1 MRQLLTCELVCQ
13 LSAAVTSLEHMTSQ
27 TTIDTTGPGDK
38 APAAP
43 SDLSPASG
51 LRGHPWFTLI
61 TVAVGVM
68 MVALDGTIVAI
79 ANPAIQKDLKA
90 SFADVQWITNGYFLA
105 LAVSL
110 ITAGKLGDRFG
121 HRQTFLIGVVGFA
134 AASGAIGLSSSIAA
148 VVTFRVFQGLF
159 GALLMPAALGL
170 LRATFPAEK
179 LNMAIGIWGMVIGAS
194 TAGGPILG
202 GVLVE
207 HVNWQSVFFINVP
220 VGAIALVL
228 GLLILLDHRAAL
240 GRGPLNEHSAS
251 RSFDI
256 LGIVLLS
263 GAMFCLVWALI
274 KAPTWGWGDGRTWTF
289 IAVSV
294 VGFALFSFWETKV
307 KEPLIPLGLFRSV
320 PLSAGV
326 VLMVLMAIAFMGG
339 LFFVTFYLQN
349 VHGMKPIDAGL
360 HLLPLTGMM
369 IVGSPLAGAMITK
382 LGPRIPLAGGMAATA
397 IAMYGMSTLQTD
409 TGSAV
414 MSLWFALL
422 GLGLAPVMVGA
433 TEVIV
438 GNAPMEL
445 SGVAG
450 GLQQAA
456 MQIGG
461 SLGTAV
467 LGAVMASKV
476 DGDLAANWKDAGLP
490 PLTPTQLDQAS
501 EAVQVGVAPVAKGTP
516 EAIAAK
522 IADVA
527 HDTFISGMSL
537 ASLVA
542 CSVAVVAVFVA
553 LLTKRGEN
561 AEAGAGAAHI

>member
-1 MRQLLTCELVCQ
+1 M
-13 LSAAVTSLEHMTSQ
+13 
-27 TTIDTTGPGDK
+27 
-38 APAAP
+38 
-43 SDLSPASG
+43 
-51 LRGHPWFTLI
+51 RGHPWLTLI

-79 ANPAIQKDLKA
+79 ANPAIGDDLKA
-90 SFADVQWITNGYFLA
+90 SWSDLQWITNAYFLA

-121 HRQTFLIGVVGFA
+121 HRQTFLIGVAGFA
-134 AASGAIGLSSSIAA
+134 ASSAAIGLSQGITM
-148 VVTFRVFQGLF
+148 VIVFRVFQGLF

-220 VGAIALVL
+220 VGVLAVALGVW
-228 GLLILLDHRAAL
+228 ILLDHRAENA
-240 GRGPLNEHSAS
+240 P
-251 RSFDI
+251 RSFDL
-256 LGIVLLS
+256 LGIALLS
-263 GAMFCLVWALI
+263 AAVFCLVWAII
-274 KAPTWGWGDGRTWTF
+274 KAPEWGWGDTGVWAF
-289 IAVSV
+289 IIASLASF
-294 VGFALFSFWETKV
+294 GFFAYWETKV

-326 VLMVLMAIAFMGG
+326 VLMVLMAISFMGG
-339 LFFVTFYLQN
+339 LFFVTFYLQG
-349 VHGMKPIDAGL
+349 VRGLGPVDAGL

-382 LGPRIPLAGGMAATA
+382 VGPRVPLAGGMALTA
-397 IAMYGMSTLQTD
+397 LAMYGMSTLDTN
-409 TGSAV
+409 TGSGV

-438 GNAPMEL
+438 GNAPLEL

-450 GLQQAA
+450 GLQQSA
-456 MQIGG
+456 MQVGG

-476 DGDLAANWKDAGLP
+476 DSDLPGNWTDAGLP
-490 PLTPTQLDQAS
+490 PLAPEQLEGAAT
-501 EAVQVGVAPVAKGTP
+501 AVQKGGAPVPPGTP

-522 IADVA
+522 ITDVA
-527 HDTFISGMSL
+527 HDTFISGMSA

-542 CSVAVVAVFVA
+542 AGVAVVAVLVA
-553 LLTKRGEN
+553 FLTKRGEN
-561 AEAGAGAAHI
+561 AGAGAGAAHI

>member
-1 MRQLLTCELVCQ
+1 
-13 LSAAVTSLEHMTSQ
+13 MTSQ
-27 TTIDTTGPGDK
+27 TTIDATGSGDK
-38 APAAP
+38 ASSAP
-43 SDLSPASG
+43 SDEAPGKG

-79 ANPAIQKDLKA
+79 ANPAIQKDLGA

-105 LAVSL
+105 LAVTL

-134 AASGAIGLSSSIAA
+134 AASGAIGLSDSIAL

-202 GVLVE
+202 GLLVQ
-207 HVNWQSVFFINVP
+207 HVSWQSVFFINVP
-220 VGAIALVL
+220 VGVLALVL
-228 GLLILLDHRAAL
+228 GVLILTDHRAENA
-240 GRGPLNEHSAS
+240 P
-251 RSFDI
+251 RSFDL
-256 LGIVLLS
+256 LGIGLLS

-274 KAPTWGWGDGRTWTF
+274 KAPTWGWGDVLTWSF
-289 IAVSV
+289 LGVSV
-294 VGFALFSFWETKV
+294 LGFGLFAFWETRV

-349 VHGMKPIDAGL
+349 VHGMSPVDAGL

-369 IVGSPLAGAMITK
+369 IVGSPLAGALITK
-382 LGPRIPLAGGMAATA
+382 SGPRIPLAGGMALTA
-397 IAMYGMSTLQTD
+397 IAMFGMSTLKTD
-409 TGSAV
+409 TGSGI

-476 DGDLAANWKDAGLP
+476 DGDLAGNWSDAKLP
-490 PLTPTQLDQAS
+490 PLTPAQLDQAS
-501 EAVQVGVAPVAKGTP
+501 EAVQVGAAPVAKDTP
-516 EAIAAK
+516 AAIAAK
-522 IADVA
+522 ITDVA

-537 ASLVA
+537 ACLVA
-542 CSVAVVAVFVA
+542 AGVAVVAVLVA
-553 LLTKRGEN
+553 MFTKRGDN
-561 AEAGAGAAHI
+561 AEAAGAGAGHI

>member
-1 MRQLLTCELVCQ
+1 
-13 LSAAVTSLEHMTSQ
+13 MTSQ
-27 TTIDTTGPGDK
+27 TTIDATGPGGK
-38 APAAP
+38 ADRTPSAP
-43 SDLSPASG
+43 SGPAPGTG

-79 ANPAIQKDLKA
+79 ANPAIGKDLGA
-90 SFADVQWITNGYFLA
+90 TWSQLQWITNAYFLA

-121 HRQTFLIGVVGFA
+121 HRQTFLIGVAGFA
-134 AASGAIGLSSSIAA
+134 ASSGAIGLSDSIGM
-148 VVTFRVFQGLF
+148 VITFRVFQGLF

-220 VGAIALVL
+220 VGVLALAL
-228 GLLILLDHRAAL
+228 GALILLDHRAENA
-240 GRGPLNEHSAS
+240 P

-256 LGIVLLS
+256 LGIALLS

-274 KAPTWGWGDGRTWTF
+274 KAPDWGWGAGRTWLF
-289 IAVSV
+289 IAASV

-307 KEPLIPLGLFRSV
+307 KEPLIPLALFRSV

-326 VLMVLMAIAFMGG
+326 VLMGLMAIAFMGG

-349 VHGMKPIDAGL
+349 VHGMSPIDAGL

-369 IVGSPLAGAMITK
+369 IVGSPLAGVMITK
-382 LGPRIPLAGGMAATA
+382 LGPRVPLAGGMAATA
-397 IAMYGMSTLQTD
+397 IAMYGMSTLETD
-409 TGSAV
+409 TGSGM

-476 DGDLAANWKDAGLP
+476 DSDLAGNWKDAGLP
-490 PLTPTQLDQAS
+490 PLSPAQLDQAS
-501 EAVQVGVAPVAKGTP
+501 EAVQLGATPLAPGTP
-516 EAIAAK
+516 QAIAAK
-522 IADVA
+522 ITDVA

-542 CSVAVVAVFVA
+542 AGVAVVAVLVA
-553 LLTKRGEN
+553 FLTKRGEN

>member
-1 MRQLLTCELVCQ
+1 M
-13 LSAAVTSLEHMTSQ
+13 
-27 TTIDTTGPGDK
+27 
-38 APAAP
+38 
-43 SDLSPASG
+43 
-51 LRGHPWFTLI
+51 RGHPWLTLI

-79 ANPAIQKDLKA
+79 ANPAIGDDLKA
-90 SFADVQWITNGYFLA
+90 SWSDLQWITNAYFLA

-121 HRQTFLIGVVGFA
+121 HRQTFLIGVAGFA
-134 AASGAIGLSSSIAA
+134 ASSAAIGLSQGITM
-148 VVTFRVFQGLF
+148 VIVFRVFQGLF

-220 VGAIALVL
+220 VGVLAVALGVW
-228 GLLILLDHRAAL
+228 ILLDHRAENA
-240 GRGPLNEHSAS
+240 P
-251 RSFDI
+251 RSFDL
-256 LGIVLLS
+256 LGIALLS
-263 GAMFCLVWALI
+263 AAVFCLVWAII
-274 KAPTWGWGDGRTWTF
+274 KAPEWGWGDTGVWAF
-289 IAVSV
+289 IIASLASF
-294 VGFALFSFWETKV
+294 GFFAYWETKV

-326 VLMVLMAIAFMGG
+326 VLMVLMAISFMGG
-339 LFFVTFYLQN
+339 LFFVTFYLQG
-349 VHGMKPIDAGL
+349 VRGLGPVDAGL

-369 IVGSPLAGAMITK
+369 IVGSPLAGVMITK
-382 LGPRIPLAGGMAATA
+382 VGPRVPLAGGMALTA
-397 IAMYGMSTLQTD
+397 LAMYGMSTLDTN
-409 TGSAV
+409 TGSGL

-438 GNAPMEL
+438 GNAPLEL

-450 GLQQAA
+450 GLQQSA
-456 MQIGG
+456 MQVGG

-476 DGDLAANWKDAGLP
+476 DSDLPGNWTDAGLP
-490 PLTPTQLDQAS
+490 PLAPEQLEGAAT
-501 EAVQVGVAPVAKGTP
+501 AVQKGGAPVPPGTP
-516 EAIAAK
+516 EAIATK
-522 IADVA
+522 ITDVA
-527 HDTFISGMSL
+527 HDTFISGMSA

-542 CSVAVVAVFVA
+542 AGVAVVAVLVA
-553 LLTKRGEN
+553 FLTKRGEN
-561 AEAGAGAAHI
+561 AGAGAGAAHI

>member
-1 MRQLLTCELVCQ
+1 
-13 LSAAVTSLEHMTSQ
+13 MTSQ
-27 TTIDTTGPGDK
+27 TTVDKADK
-38 APAAP
+38 APEPVSVPAP
-43 SDLSPASG
+43 AKG
-51 LRGHPWFTLI
+51 LRGHPWLTLFS
-61 TVAVGVM
+61 VAIGVM

-79 ANPAIQKDLKA
+79 ANPAIQKDLGA

-105 LAVSL
+105 LAVTL

-121 HRQTFLIGVVGFA
+121 HRQTFLIGVIGFA
-134 AASGAIGLSSSIAA
+134 AASGAIGLSDSIAL

-202 GVLVE
+202 GLLVQ
-207 HVNWQSVFFINVP
+207 HVSWQSVFFINVP
-220 VGAIALVL
+220 VGVIALVL
-228 GLLILLDHRAAL
+228 GLLILKDHRAQNA
-240 GRGPLNEHSAS
+240 P

-274 KAPTWGWGDGRTWTF
+274 KAPTWGWGDGLTWTF
-289 IAVSV
+289 LAASV
-294 VGFALFSFWETKV
+294 LCFALFAIWETRV
-307 KEPLIPLGLFRSV
+307 KEPLIPLALFRSV

-349 VHGMKPIDAGL
+349 VHGMSPVDSGL

-382 LGPRIPLAGGMAATA
+382 VGPRIPLAGGMLLTA
-397 IAMYGMSTLQTD
+397 VAMYGMSTLESG
-409 TGSAV
+409 TGSGV

-476 DGDLAANWKDAGLP
+476 GNDLAGNWTDAKLP
-490 PLTPTQLDQAS
+490 PLTPAQLDQAS
-501 EAVQVGVAPVAKGTP
+501 EAVQVGVGPVPKGTP
-516 EAIAAK
+516 TPLAEK
-522 IADVA
+522 ITSVA

-537 ASLVA
+537 ACLVA
-542 CSVAVVAVFVA
+542 AGVAVVAIFVA
-553 LLTKRGEN
+553 LLTKRGAN

>member
-1 MRQLLTCELVCQ
+1 
-13 LSAAVTSLEHMTSQ
+13 MTSQ
-27 TTIDTTGPGDK
+27 TTIDKTGPEDGSPTDV
-38 APAAP
+38 PP
-43 SDLSPASG
+43 PASAG

-79 ANPAIQKDLKA
+79 ANPAIAKDLHA
-90 SFADVQWITNGYFLA
+90 SFSDVQWITNAYFLA
-105 LAVSL
+105 LAVAL

-121 HRQTFLIGVVGFA
+121 HRQTFLIGVTGFA
-134 AASGAIGLSSSIAA
+134 LASGAIGLSDSIPM
-148 VVTFRVFQGLF
+148 VVTFRVLQGLF

-202 GVLVE
+202 GVLVQ

-220 VGAIALVL
+220 VGLLALLL
-228 GLLILLDHRAAL
+228 GTLILLDHRAENA
-240 GRGPLNEHSAS
+240 P
-251 RSFDI
+251 RSFD
-256 LGIVLLS
+256 LPGIALLS

-274 KAPTWGWGDGRTWTF
+274 KAPAWGWGDGRTWGF
-289 IAVSV
+289 IGASALLFVA
-294 VGFALFSFWETKV
+294 FAWWETRV
-307 KEPLIPLGLFRSV
+307 AEPLIPLALFRSV

-326 VLMVLMAIAFMGG
+326 VLMVMMAIAFMGG

-349 VHGMKPIDAGL
+349 VHGLSPVDAGL

-369 IVGSPLAGAMITK
+369 IVGSPLAGFAITK
-382 LGPRIPLAGGMAATA
+382 LGPRIPLAGGMTLTA
-397 IAMYGMSTLQTD
+397 VAMYGMSTLKAD
-409 TGSAV
+409 TGSAT
-414 MSLWFALL
+414 MSIWFALL

-438 GNAPMEL
+438 GNAPMAL

-476 DGDLAANWKDAGLP
+476 DNDLPGNWAGAGLP
-490 PLTPTQLDQAS
+490 PLTPAQLGQAS
-501 EAVQVGVAPVAKGTP
+501 QAVQVGVAPVTKQMP
-516 EAIAAK
+516 PPLIDK
-522 IADVA
+522 ITEVA

-542 CSVAVVAVFVA
+542 AGVAAVAILVA
-553 LLTKRGEN
+553 LLTRRGVN
-561 AEAGAGAAHI
+561 AEAGAGVGHI

>member
-1 MRQLLTCELVCQ
+1 
-13 LSAAVTSLEHMTSQ
+13 MTSQ
-27 TTIDTTGPGDK
+27 TTIDTTGSGDK
-38 APAAP
+38 APVTPSDKAP
-43 SDLSPASG
+43 SDG
-51 LRGHPWFTLI
+51 LRGHPWFTLF

-79 ANPAIQKDLKA
+79 ANPAIQKDLGA

-105 LAVSL
+105 LAVTL

-134 AASGAIGLSSSIAA
+134 TASGAIGFSSSIAL

-202 GVLVE
+202 GLLVQ
-207 HVNWQSVFFINVP
+207 HVSWQSVFFINVP
-220 VGAIALVL
+220 VGVIALVL
-228 GLLILLDHRAAL
+228 GLLILLDHRAENA
-240 GRGPLNEHSAS
+240 P
-251 RSFDI
+251 RSFDV
-256 LGIVLLS
+256 LGIALLS

-274 KAPTWGWGDGRTWTF
+274 KAPAWGWGDGLTWTF
-289 IAVSV
+289 LAASV
-294 VGFALFSFWETKV
+294 LGFVLFALWEKRV
-307 KEPLIPLGLFRSV
+307 KEPLIPLALFRSV

-326 VLMVLMAIAFMGG
+326 VLMVLMAIAFLGG

-349 VHGMKPIDAGL
+349 VHGMSPVDAGL

-369 IVGSPLAGAMITK
+369 IVGSPLAGALITK
-382 LGPRIPLAGGMAATA
+382 TGPRIPLAGGMALTA
-397 IAMYGMSTLQTD
+397 ISMYGMSTLD
-409 TGSAV
+409 TGTSGAV
-414 MSLWFALL
+414 MSLWFAGL

-476 DGDLAANWKDAGLP
+476 DGDLAGNWADAKLP
-490 PLTPTQLDQAS
+490 PLTPAQLDQAS
-501 EAVQVGVAPVAKGTP
+501 EAVQVGAAPVAPGTP
-516 EAIAAK
+516 AALAEK
-522 IADVA
+522 ITTVA

-537 ASLVA
+537 ACLVA
-542 CSVAVVAVFVA
+542 AVVAVVAVFVA

-561 AEAGAGAAHI
+561 ADAAGAGAGHI

>member
-1 MRQLLTCELVCQ
+1 
-13 LSAAVTSLEHMTSQ
+13 MTSQ
-27 TTIDTTGPGDK
+27 TTIDAAGPGD
-38 APAAP
+38 ATPAAP
-43 SDLSPASG
+43 ADRPPASG

-79 ANPAIQKDLKA
+79 ANPAIQKDLGA
-90 SFADVQWITNGYFLA
+90 TFAQVQWITNGYFLA

-121 HRQTFLIGVVGFA
+121 HRQTFLVGVVGFA
-134 AASGAIGLSSSIAA
+134 AASGAIGLSSSIGA
-148 VVTFRVFQGLF
+148 VVTFRVLQGLF

-202 GVLVE
+202 GVLVQ
-207 HVNWQSVFFINVP
+207 HVSWQSVFFINVP
-220 VGAIALVL
+220 VGAIALGL
-228 GLLILLDHRAAL
+228 GIVMLLDHRAENA
-240 GRGPLNEHSAS
+240 P
-251 RSFDI
+251 RSFD
-256 LGIVLLS
+256 LPGIALLS

-274 KAPTWGWGDGRTWTF
+274 KAPAWGWGDGKTWAF
-289 IAVSV
+289 IAASV
-294 VGFALFSFWETKV
+294 LGFALFSFWETKV

-349 VHGMKPIDAGL
+349 VHGMDPVDAGL

-369 IVGSPLAGAMITK
+369 IVGSPLAGAAITK

-397 IAMYGMSTLQTD
+397 IAMYGMSTLKAD
-409 TGSAV
+409 TGSGIMAV
-414 MSLWFALL
+414 WFALL

-476 DGDLAANWKDAGLP
+476 DGDLAGNWAAAGLP
-490 PLTPTQLDQAS
+490 KLTPAQLAQAS

-522 IADVA
+522 ITDVA

-542 CSVAVVAVFVA
+542 AGVAAVAILVA

-561 AEAGAGAAHI
+561 AGADAGIGHI

>member
-1 MRQLLTCELVCQ
+1 
-13 LSAAVTSLEHMTSQ
+13 MTSQ
-27 TTIDTTGPGDK
+27 TTIDSTGPGDK
-38 APAAP
+38 APVAP
-43 SDLSPASG
+43 SDKAPAKG
-51 LRGHPWFTLI
+51 LRGHPWYTLI

-79 ANPAIQKDLKA
+79 ANPTIKADLGA

-105 LAVSL
+105 LAVTL
-110 ITAGKLGDRFG
+110 ITAGKIGDRFG

-134 AASGAIGLSSSIAA
+134 AASGAIGLSDTIAL

-194 TAGGPILG
+194 TAAGPILG
-202 GVLVE
+202 GVLVQ
-207 HVNWQSVFFINVP
+207 HVSWQSVFFINVP
-220 VGAIALVL
+220 VGALALVL
-228 GLLILLDHRAAL
+228 GLLILLDHRAENA
-240 GRGPLNEHSAS
+240 P

-256 LGIVLLS
+256 LGIALLS
-263 GAMFCLVWALI
+263 GAMFCVVWALI
-274 KAPTWGWGDGRTWTF
+274 KAPTWGWGDGRTWAF
-289 IAVSV
+289 LIASL
-294 VGFALFSFWETKV
+294 VGFALFGFWETRV
-307 KEPLIPLGLFRSV
+307 REPLIPLALFRSV

-349 VHGMKPIDAGL
+349 VHGMSPVDAGL

-369 IVGSPLAGAMITK
+369 IVGSPVAGMLITK
-382 LGPRIPLAGGMAATA
+382 TGPRIPLAGGMALTA
-397 IAMYGMSTLQTD
+397 IAMYGMSTLETD
-409 TGSAV
+409 TSGAV

-476 DGDLAANWKDAGLP
+476 DHDLAGNWAAAKLP
-490 PLTPTQLDQAS
+490 PLTGAQLDQAS
-501 EAVQVGVAPVAKGTP
+501 EAVQVGVAPVPKGTP
-516 EAIAAK
+516 AAIAEQ
-522 IADVA
+522 ITGVA

-542 CSVAVVAVFVA
+542 SGVAAVAILVA
-553 LLTKRGEN
+553 MLTKRGEN
-561 AEAGAGAAHI
+561 ADAAGAGAGHI

>member
-1 MRQLLTCELVCQ
+1 
-13 LSAAVTSLEHMTSQ
+13 MTSQ
-27 TTIDTTGPGDK
+27 TTIDATEPGDGT
-38 APAAP
+38 PSAP
-43 SDLSPASG
+43 SDHTPAKG
-51 LRGHPWFTLI
+51 LRGHPWLTLI
-61 TVAVGVM
+61 SVAVGVM

-79 ANPAIQKDLKA
+79 ANPAIQKDLGA

-105 LAVSL
+105 LAVTL

-121 HRQTFLIGVVGFA
+121 HRQTFLIGIVGFA
-134 AASGAIGLSSSIAA
+134 AASAAIGLSSSIAL

-170 LRATFPAEK
+170 LRATFPADK

-202 GVLVE
+202 GLLVE
-207 HVNWQSVFFINVP
+207 HVSWQSVFFINVP
-220 VGAIALVL
+220 VGVLALVI
-228 GLLILLDHRAAL
+228 GLVILVDHRAENA
-240 GRGPLNEHSAS
+240 P
-251 RSFDI
+251 RSFDL
-256 LGIVLLS
+256 LGIALLS

-274 KAPTWGWGDGRTWTF
+274 KAPAWGWGDGKTWLF
-289 IAVSV
+289 LLVSV
-294 VGFALFSFWETKV
+294 AGFAFFAFWEQKV
-307 KEPLIPLGLFRSV
+307 KEPLIPLNLFRSV

-349 VHGMKPIDAGL
+349 VHGMSPIDAGL

-369 IVGSPLAGAMITK
+369 IVGSPLAGAMISKT
-382 LGPRIPLAGGMAATA
+382 GPRVPLAGGMACVA
-397 IAMYGMSTLQTD
+397 IAMFGMSTLETD
-409 TGSAV
+409 TGSGI
-414 MSLWFALL
+414 MSVWFALL

-476 DGDLAANWKDAGLP
+476 DSDLAGNWTAAGLP
-490 PLTPTQLDQAS
+490 QLTPEQQAQAS
-501 EAVQVGVAPVAKGTP
+501 EAVQVGVPPVAEGTP
-516 EAIAAK
+516 ESVVAQITK
-522 IADVA
+522 VA

-537 ASLVA
+537 ACLVA
-542 CSVAVVAVFVA
+542 AGVAVAAILVA
-553 LLTKRGEN
+553 LLTKRGVN
-561 AEAGAGAAHI
+561 ADASAGAAHI

>member
-1 MRQLLTCELVCQ
+1 
-13 LSAAVTSLEHMTSQ
+13 MTSQ
-27 TTIDTTGPGDK
+27 TTLDK
-38 APAAP
+38 AGQGDGP
-43 SDLSPASG
+43 SAGPSEATPGKG
-51 LRGHPWFTLI
+51 LRGHPWFTLF

-79 ANPAIQKDLKA
+79 ANPAIASDLGA
-90 SFADVQWITNGYFLA
+90 TLADVQWITNAYFLA

-134 AASGAIGLSSSIAA
+134 VASGAIGLSDSITL
-148 VVTFRVFQGLF
+148 VIVFRVLQGLF

-207 HVNWQSVFFINVP
+207 HVSWQSVFFINVP
-220 VGAIALVL
+220 VGVLAVALGVW
-228 GLLILLDHRAAL
+228 ILLDHRAENA
-240 GRGPLNEHSAS
+240 P

-256 LGIVLLS
+256 PGIALLS

-274 KAPTWGWGDGRTWTF
+274 KAPEWGWGDGRTWAF
-289 IAVSV
+289 IAASV
-294 VGFALFSFWETKV
+294 VGFAVFAFWETKV
-307 KEPLIPLGLFRSV
+307 REPLIPLALFRSV

-349 VHGMKPIDAGL
+349 VHGLSPVDAGL

-369 IVGSPLAGAMITK
+369 IVGSPLAGVMITK
-382 LGPRIPLAGGMAATA
+382 VGPRIPLAGGMACTA
-397 IAMYGMSTLQTD
+397 LAMYGISTLEKS
-409 TGSAV
+409 TGSLT
-414 MSLWFALL
+414 MSIWFALL

-438 GNAPMEL
+438 GNAPLEL

-450 GLQQAA
+450 GLQQSA
-456 MQIGG
+456 MQVGG

-476 DGDLAANWKDAGLP
+476 DGDLPGNWEKAGLP
-490 PLTPTQLDQAS
+490 PLTPEQAGQAS
-501 EAVQVGVAPVAKGTP
+501 EAVQVGVPPVPKDTP

-522 IADVA
+522 ITDVA

-542 CSVAVVAVFVA
+542 AGVAAVAV
-553 LLTKRGEN
+553 L
-561 AEAGAGAAHI
+561 GA

>member
-1 MRQLLTCELVCQ
+1 M
-13 LSAAVTSLEHMTSQ
+13 
-27 TTIDTTGPGDK
+27 
-38 APAAP
+38 
-43 SDLSPASG
+43 
-51 LRGHPWFTLI
+51 RGHPWLTLI

-79 ANPAIQKDLKA
+79 ANPAIGEDLKA
-90 SFADVQWITNGYFLA
+90 SWSDLQWITNAYFLA

-121 HRQTFLIGVVGFA
+121 HRQTFLIGVAGFA
-134 AASGAIGLSSSIAA
+134 ASSAAIGLSQGITM
-148 VVTFRVFQGLF
+148 VIVFRVFQGLF

-220 VGAIALVL
+220 VGVLAVALGVW
-228 GLLILLDHRAAL
+228 ILLDHRAENA
-240 GRGPLNEHSAS
+240 P
-251 RSFDI
+251 RSFDL
-256 LGIVLLS
+256 LGIALLS
-263 GAMFCLVWALI
+263 AAVFCLVWAII
-274 KAPTWGWGDGRTWTF
+274 KVPEWGWGDTGVWAF
-289 IAVSV
+289 IIASLASF
-294 VGFALFSFWETKV
+294 GFFAYWETKV

-326 VLMVLMAIAFMGG
+326 VLMVLMAISFMGG
-339 LFFVTFYLQN
+339 LFFVTFYLQG
-349 VHGMKPIDAGL
+349 VRGLGPVDAGL
-360 HLLPLTGMM
+360 RLLPLTGMM

-382 LGPRIPLAGGMAATA
+382 VGPRIPLAGGMALTA
-397 IAMYGMSTLQTD
+397 LAMYGMSTLDTH
-409 TGSAV
+409 TGSGV

-438 GNAPMEL
+438 GNAPLEL

-450 GLQQAA
+450 GLQQSA
-456 MQIGG
+456 MQVGG

-476 DGDLAANWKDAGLP
+476 DNDLPGNWTDAGLP
-490 PLTPTQLDQAS
+490 PLAPEQLEGAAT
-501 EAVQVGVAPVAKGTP
+501 AVQKGGAPVPPGIP
-516 EAIAAK
+516 EAIATK
-522 IADVA
+522 ITDVA
-527 HDTFISGMSL
+527 HDTFISGMSA

-542 CSVAVVAVFVA
+542 AGVAVVAVLVA
-553 LLTKRGEN
+553 FLTKRGEN
-561 AEAGAGAAHI
+561 AGAGVGAAHI

>member
-1 MRQLLTCELVCQ
+1 
-13 LSAAVTSLEHMTSQ
+13 MTSQ
-27 TTIDTTGPGDK
+27 TTIDTTGSGGGS
-38 APAAP
+38 PATP
-43 SDLSPASG
+43 SDATPGKG
-51 LRGHPWFTLI
+51 LRGHPWLTLI

-79 ANPAIQKDLKA
+79 ANPAIQKDLGA
-90 SFADVQWITNGYFLA
+90 TFAQVQWITNGYFLA

-134 AASGAIGLSSSIAA
+134 AASGAIGLSDSIAL
-148 VVTFRVFQGLF
+148 VVTFRVLQGLF

-220 VGAIALVL
+220 VGVLAVVL
-228 GLLILLDHRAAL
+228 GVLILLDHRAENA
-240 GRGPLNEHSAS
+240 P

-256 LGIVLLS
+256 LGIALLS
-263 GAMFCLVWALI
+263 TSVFCLVWALI
-274 KAPTWGWGDGRTWTF
+274 KAPPSEWGWGDAKTLAFLG
-289 IAVSV
+289 ASV
-294 VGFALFSFWETKV
+294 LGFALFAFWETKV
-307 KEPLIPLGLFRSV
+307 KEPLIPLALFRSV
-320 PLSAGV
+320 ALSAGV

-349 VHGMKPIDAGL
+349 VHGMSPIDAGL

-382 LGPRIPLAGGMAATA
+382 FGPRVPLAGGMALTA
-397 IAMYGMSTLQTD
+397 IAMYGMSTLETD
-409 TGSAV
+409 TGSGI

-476 DGDLAANWKDAGLP
+476 NSDLAGNWTKAGLP
-490 PLTPTQLDQAS
+490 PLTPEQEHQAS
-501 EAVQVGVAPVAKGTP
+501 EAVQVGVPPVAPGTP
-516 EAIAAK
+516 DAIAAK
-522 IADVA
+522 ITGVA
-527 HDTFISGMSL
+527 HDTFISGMSA

-542 CSVAVVAVFVA
+542 AGVAVVAVLVA
-553 LLTKRGEN
+553 FLTKRGEN
-561 AEAGAGAAHI
+561 AGAGAGAAHI

>member
-1 MRQLLTCELVCQ
+1 
-13 LSAAVTSLEHMTSQ
+13 MTSQ
-27 TTIDTTGPGDK
+27 TTVDK
-38 APAAP
+38 ADRVPEPEHVPA
-43 SDLSPASG
+43 PAKG
-51 LRGHPWFTLI
+51 LRGHPWLTLFS
-61 TVAVGVM
+61 VAIGVM

-79 ANPAIQKDLKA
+79 ANPTIKKDLGA
-90 SFADVQWITNGYFLA
+90 TFADVQWITNGYFLA
-105 LAVSL
+105 LAVAL

-134 AASGAIGLSSSIAA
+134 AASGAIGLSDSIAF
-148 VVTFRVFQGLF
+148 VVTFRVLQGLF

-194 TAGGPILG
+194 TAGGPIVG
-202 GVLVE
+202 GLLVE
-207 HVNWQSVFFINVP
+207 HVSWQSVFFINVP
-220 VGAIALVL
+220 IGVLALAL
-228 GLLILLDHRAAL
+228 GVFILLDHRAENA
-240 GRGPLNEHSAS
+240 P

-274 KAPTWGWGDGRTWTF
+274 KAPTWGWGDGMTWAF
-289 IAVSV
+289 IAGSV
-294 VGFALFSFWETKV
+294 LCFVLFALWETRV
-307 KEPLIPLGLFRSV
+307 AEPLIPLALFKSV

-349 VHGMKPIDAGL
+349 VHGMSPVESGM

-382 LGPRIPLAGGMAATA
+382 FGPRVPLAGGMTLTA
-397 IAMYGMSTLQTD
+397 VAMYGMSTLEPG
-409 TGSAV
+409 TGSGI
-414 MSLWFALL
+414 MSVWFALL

-438 GNAPMEL
+438 GNAPLEL

-476 DGDLAANWKDAGLP
+476 DSDLAGNWTGAGLP
-490 PLTPTQLDQAS
+490 PLTHAQLGQAS
-501 EAVQVGVAPVAKGTP
+501 EAVQVGVAPVPPGAP
-516 EAIAAK
+516 PALAEK
-522 IADVA
+522 ITGVA
-527 HDTFISGMSL
+527 QDTFISGMSM
-537 ASLVA
+537 ACLVA
-542 CSVAVVAVFVA
+542 AGVAVVAIFVA

-561 AEAGAGAAHI
+561 AEAGVGAAHI

>member
-1 MRQLLTCELVCQ
+1 
-13 LSAAVTSLEHMTSQ
+13 MTSQ
-27 TTIDTTGPGDK
+27 TTVGTTGPGGK
-38 APAAP
+38 APSASSEQP
-43 SDLSPASG
+43 PASG

-79 ANPAIQKDLKA
+79 ANPAIAKDLGA
-90 SFADVQWITNGYFLA
+90 SWAQVQWITNAYFLA

-121 HRQTFLIGVVGFA
+121 HRQTFLVGVVGFA
-134 AASGAIGLSSSIAA
+134 ASSGAIGLSHSIGA
-148 VVTFRVFQGLF
+148 VITFRVFQGLF

-220 VGAIALVL
+220 VGVLALLL
-228 GLLILLDHRAAL
+228 GVVILLDHRAENA
-240 GRGPLNEHSAS
+240 P
-251 RSFDI
+251 RSFDL
-256 LGIVLLS
+256 LGIALLS
-263 GAMFCLVWALI
+263 AAMFCLVWALI
-274 KAPTWGWGDGRTWTF
+274 KAPDWGWGAGRTWLF
-289 IAVSV
+289 VAASV
-294 VGFALFSFWETKV
+294 VGFGLFALWETKV
-307 KEPLIPLGLFRSV
+307 AEPLVPLTLFRSV

-349 VHGMKPIDAGL
+349 VHGMSPIDAGL

-369 IVGSPLAGAMITK
+369 IVGSPLAGALITK
-382 LGPRIPLAGGMAATA
+382 LGPRIPLASGMAATA
-397 IAMYGMSTLQTD
+397 IAMYGMSTLETD
-409 TGSAV
+409 TGSGV

-476 DGDLAANWKDAGLP
+476 DSDLPGNWAGAGLP
-490 PLTPTQLDQAS
+490 TLTPTQLDQA
-501 EAVQVGVAPVAKGTP
+501 AQFVQQGAAPVAPGTP
-516 EAIAAK
+516 PEIAAK

-527 HDTFISGMSL
+527 HGTFISGMSL

-542 CSVAVVAVFVA
+542 AGVAAVAVLVAF
-553 LLTKRGEN
+553 LTKRGEN
-561 AEAGAGAAHI
+561 AEAGSGAAHI

>member
-1 MRQLLTCELVCQ
+1 
-13 LSAAVTSLEHMTSQ
+13 MTSQ
-27 TTIDTTGPGDK
+27 TTIDATGPGDK

-43 SDLSPASG
+43 SDPTPVKG
-51 LRGHPWFTLI
+51 LRGHPWLTLI

-79 ANPAIQKDLKA
+79 ANPAIATDLKA
-90 SFADVQWITNGYFLA
+90 SWAEVQWITNAYFLA
-105 LAVSL
+105 LAVCL

-134 AASGAIGLSSSIAA
+134 AASGAIGLSDSIAS
-148 VVTFRVFQGLF
+148 VIVFRVFQGLF

-220 VGAIALVL
+220 VGVLALVL
-228 GLLILLDHRAAL
+228 GGLILTDHRAENA
-240 GRGPLNEHSAS
+240 P

-256 LGIVLLS
+256 LGIALLS
-263 GAMFCLVWALI
+263 AAMFCLVWALI
-274 KAPTWGWGDGRTWTF
+274 KAPEWGWGDGRTWTF
-289 IAVSV
+289 IAASV
-294 VGFALFSFWETKV
+294 VGFVLFALWEKRV
-307 KEPLIPLGLFRSV
+307 REPLIPLALFRSI

-349 VHGMKPIDAGL
+349 VHGMSPIDAGL

-382 LGPRIPLAGGMAATA
+382 FGPRLPLALGMGCTA
-397 IAMYGMSTLQTD
+397 LAMYGMSTLEKG
-409 TGSAV
+409 TGSGI

-476 DGDLAANWKDAGLP
+476 DGDLAGNWADAGLP
-490 PLTPTQLDQAS
+490 PLTPEQEAQAA
-501 EAVQVGVAPVAKGTP
+501 EAVQQGVAPVPQGTP
-516 EAIAAK
+516 DAIAAK
-522 IADVA
+522 ITDVA

-542 CSVAVVAVFVA
+542 AGVAAVAVLVAF
-553 LLTKRGEN
+553 LTKRGEN

>member
-1 MRQLLTCELVCQ
+1 
-13 LSAAVTSLEHMTSQ
+13 MTSQ
-27 TTIDTTGPGDK
+27 TTIDAKGPGDE
-38 APAAP
+38 APAGRSDHAP
-43 SDLSPASG
+43 SAG

-79 ANPAIQKDLKA
+79 ANPAIAKDLGA
-90 SFADVQWITNGYFLA
+90 TFAEVQWITNAYFLA

-134 AASGAIGLSSSIAA
+134 AASGAIGLSDSIAL

-207 HVNWQSVFFINVP
+207 HVSWQSVFFINVP
-220 VGAIALVL
+220 VGALALVL
-228 GLLILLDHRAAL
+228 GVLILLDHRAENA
-240 GRGPLNEHSAS
+240 P
-251 RSFDI
+251 RSFDL
-256 LGIVLLS
+256 LGIALLS

-274 KAPTWGWGDGRTWTF
+274 KAPTWGWGDGTTWLF
-289 IAVSV
+289 IVVSL
-294 VGFALFSFWETKV
+294 VGFAAFAFWETRV
-307 KEPLIPLGLFRSV
+307 KEPLIPLKLFRSV

-349 VHGMKPIDAGL
+349 VHGMSPIDAGL

-382 LGPRIPLAGGMAATA
+382 LGPRVPLAGGMLCTA
-397 IAMYGMSTLQTD
+397 VAMYGMSTLDTG

-476 DGDLAANWKDAGLP
+476 DGDLPGNWKDAGLP
-490 PLTPTQLDQAS
+490 PLTPGQLDQAS
-501 EAVQVGVAPVAKGTP
+501 EAVQVGVAPVQPGTP

-522 IADVA
+522 ITDVA

-542 CSVAVVAVFVA
+542 AGVAVVAVFVA
-553 LLTKRGEN
+553 LLTKRGAN
-561 AEAGAGAAHI
+561 AEAGAGVGHI

>member
-1 MRQLLTCELVCQ
+1 
-13 LSAAVTSLEHMTSQ
+13 MTSQ
-27 TTIDTTGPGDK
+27 TTIDKTGPEDGSPTD
-38 APAAP
+38 ASPRP
-43 SDLSPASG
+43 SSG

-79 ANPAIQKDLKA
+79 ANPAIAKDLHA
-90 SFADVQWITNGYFLA
+90 SFSDVQWITNAYFLA
-105 LAVSL
+105 LAVAL

-121 HRQTFLIGVVGFA
+121 HRQTFLIGVTGFA
-134 AASGAIGLSSSIAA
+134 LASGAIGLSDSIPM
-148 VVTFRVFQGLF
+148 VVTFRVLQGLF

-202 GVLVE
+202 GVLVQ

-220 VGAIALVL
+220 VGLLALLL
-228 GLLILLDHRAAL
+228 GTLILLDHRAENA
-240 GRGPLNEHSAS
+240 P
-251 RSFDI
+251 RSFD
-256 LGIVLLS
+256 LPGIALLS

-274 KAPTWGWGDGRTWTF
+274 KAPAWGWGDGRTWGF
-289 IAVSV
+289 IGASALLFV
-294 VGFALFSFWETKV
+294 VFAWWETRV
-307 KEPLIPLGLFRSV
+307 AEPLIPLTLFRSV

-326 VLMVLMAIAFMGG
+326 VLMVMMAIAFMGG

-349 VHGMKPIDAGL
+349 VHGLSPVDAGL

-369 IVGSPLAGAMITK
+369 IVGSPLAGFAITK
-382 LGPRIPLAGGMAATA
+382 LGPRIPLAGGMTLTA
-397 IAMYGMSTLQTD
+397 VAMYGMSTLEAD
-409 TGSAV
+409 TGSAT
-414 MSLWFALL
+414 MSIWFALL

-438 GNAPMEL
+438 GNAPMAL

-476 DGDLAANWKDAGLP
+476 DSDLPGNWTGAGLP
-490 PLTPTQLDQAS
+490 PLTPAQLGQAS
-501 EAVQVGVAPVAKGTP
+501 QAVQVGVAPVTKEMPPAIIAKVT
-516 EAIAAK
+516 
-522 IADVA
+522 DVA

-542 CSVAVVAVFVA
+542 AGVAAVAILVA
-553 LLTKRGEN
+553 LLTRRGVN
-561 AEAGAGAAHI
+561 AEAGAGVGHI

>member
-1 MRQLLTCELVCQ
+1 
-13 LSAAVTSLEHMTSQ
+13 MTSQ
-27 TTIDTTGPGDK
+27 TTVDK
-38 APAAP
+38 TDRVPEPDPVPAPAK
-43 SDLSPASG
+43 G
-51 LRGHPWFTLI
+51 LRGHPWLTLFS
-61 TVAVGVM
+61 VAIGVM

-79 ANPAIQKDLKA
+79 ANPAIQKDLGA

-105 LAVSL
+105 LAVTL

-134 AASGAIGLSSSIAA
+134 AASGAIGLSDSIAF
-148 VVTFRVFQGLF
+148 VVMFRVFQGLF

-202 GVLVE
+202 GLLVQ
-207 HVNWQSVFFINVP
+207 HVSWQSVFFINVP
-220 VGAIALVL
+220 VGVIALVL
-228 GLLILLDHRAAL
+228 GLVILLDHRAQNA
-240 GRGPLNEHSAS
+240 P
-251 RSFDI
+251 RSFDVA
-256 LGIVLLS
+256 GIALLS

-274 KAPTWGWGDGRTWTF
+274 KAPTWGWGDGLTWTF
-289 IAVSV
+289 IAASV
-294 VGFALFSFWETKV
+294 LCFVLFAIWETRV
-307 KEPLIPLGLFRSV
+307 AEPLIPLGLFRSV

-349 VHGMKPIDAGL
+349 VHGMSPVKSGL

-382 LGPRIPLAGGMAATA
+382 VGPRIPLAGGMALTA
-397 IAMYGMSTLQTD
+397 IAMYGMSTLD
-409 TGSAV
+409 AETGSGI
-414 MSLWFALL
+414 MSVWFALL

-476 DGDLAANWKDAGLP
+476 DSDLAGNWADAKLP
-490 PLTPTQLDQAS
+490 ELSAGQLDQAS
-501 EAVQVGVAPVAKGTP
+501 EAVQVGAAPVAPGTP
-516 EAIAAK
+516 AGLVEK
-522 IADVA
+522 ITGVA

-537 ASLVA
+537 ACLVA
-542 CSVAVVAVFVA
+542 SGVAVVAVFVA
-553 LLTKRGEN
+553 LLTKRGAN

>member
-1 MRQLLTCELVCQ
+1 MSCQLLTGEMNCQ
-13 LSAAVTSLEHMTSQ
+13 VSAADTSLECMTSQ
-27 TTIDTTGPGDK
+27 TTLDK
-38 APAAP
+38 AGQGDGP
-43 SDLSPASG
+43 SAGPSEATPGKG
-51 LRGHPWFTLI
+51 LRGHPWFTLF

-79 ANPAIQKDLKA
+79 ANPAIASDLGA
-90 SFADVQWITNGYFLA
+90 TLADVQWITNAYFLA

-134 AASGAIGLSSSIAA
+134 AASGAIGLSDSITL
-148 VVTFRVFQGLF
+148 VIVFRVLQGLF

-207 HVNWQSVFFINVP
+207 HVSWQSVFFINVP
-220 VGAIALVL
+220 VGVLAVALGVW
-228 GLLILLDHRAAL
+228 ILLDHRAENA
-240 GRGPLNEHSAS
+240 P

-256 LGIVLLS
+256 PGIALLS

-274 KAPTWGWGDGRTWTF
+274 KAPEWGWGDGRTWAF
-289 IAVSV
+289 IAASV
-294 VGFALFSFWETKV
+294 VGFAVFAFWETKV
-307 KEPLIPLGLFRSV
+307 REPLIPLALFRSV

-349 VHGMKPIDAGL
+349 VHGLSPVDAGL

-369 IVGSPLAGAMITK
+369 IVGSPLAGVMITK
-382 LGPRIPLAGGMAATA
+382 VGPRIPLAGGMACTA
-397 IAMYGMSTLQTD
+397 LAMYGISTLEKS
-409 TGSAV
+409 TGSLA
-414 MSLWFALL
+414 MSVWFALL

-438 GNAPMEL
+438 GNAPLEL

-450 GLQQAA
+450 GLQQSA
-456 MQIGG
+456 MQVGG

-476 DGDLAANWKDAGLP
+476 DGDLPGNWEKAGLP
-490 PLTPTQLDQAS
+490 PLTPEQAGQAS
-501 EAVQVGVAPVAKGTP
+501 EAVQVGVPPVPKGTP

-522 IADVA
+522 ITDVA

-542 CSVAVVAVFVA
+542 AGVAAVAVLVA

-561 AEAGAGAAHI
+561 AEAGAGVGHI

>member
-1 MRQLLTCELVCQ
+1 
-13 LSAAVTSLEHMTSQ
+13 
-27 TTIDTTGPGDK
+27 
-38 APAAP
+38 
-43 SDLSPASG
+43 
-51 LRGHPWFTLI
+51 
-61 TVAVGVM
+61 M

-79 ANPAIQKDLKA
+79 ANPAIQKDLDA

-105 LAVSL
+105 LAVTL

-134 AASGAIGLSSSIAA
+134 AASGAIGLSDSIAL

-194 TAGGPILG
+194 TAGGPIIG
-202 GVLVE
+202 GLLVQ
-207 HVNWQSVFFINVP
+207 HVSWQSVFFINVP
-220 VGAIALVL
+220 VGIIALVL
-228 GLLILLDHRAAL
+228 GLAILKDHRAENA
-240 GRGPLNEHSAS
+240 P
-251 RSFDI
+251 RSFD
-256 LGIVLLS
+256 LPGIALLS

-274 KAPTWGWGDGRTWTF
+274 KAPAWGWGDGKTWMF
-289 IAVSV
+289 LGASV
-294 VGFALFSFWETKV
+294 VCFLVFALWESKV
-307 KEPLIPLGLFRSV
+307 KEPLIPLALFRSV

-349 VHGMKPIDAGL
+349 VHAMSPVDAGL

-369 IVGSPLAGAMITK
+369 IVGSPLAGAVITK
-382 LGPRIPLAGGMAATA
+382 LGPRVPLAGGMLLTA
-397 IAMYGMSTLQTD
+397 VAMYGMSTLETD
-409 TGSAV
+409 TGSGV
-414 MSLWFALL
+414 MSIWFALL

-476 DGDLAANWKDAGLP
+476 DNDLGGNWSDAGLP
-490 PLTPTQLDQAS
+490 PLKPEQLDQAS
-501 EAVQVGVAPVAKGTP
+501 EAVQVGSAPVPPHTP
-516 EAIAAK
+516 AGIAEK
-522 IADVA
+522 ITGVA
-527 HDTFISGMSL
+527 HDTFISGMSM
-537 ASLVA
+537 ACLVA
-542 CSVAVVAVFVA
+542 AGVAVVAILVA
-553 LLTKRGEN
+553 LLTKRGTN

>member
-1 MRQLLTCELVCQ
+1 
-13 LSAAVTSLEHMTSQ
+13 MTSQ
-27 TTIDTTGPGDK
+27 TTVEK
-38 APAAP
+38 AGHAAEPPAAT
-43 SDLSPASG
+43 SDPTPAKG
-51 LRGHPWFTLI
+51 LRGHPWLTLFA
-61 TVAVGVM
+61 VAIGVM

-79 ANPAIQKDLKA
+79 ANPVIKSDLGA
-90 SFADVQWITNGYFLA
+90 TWQQIQWITNGYFLA
-105 LAVSL
+105 LAVTL

-134 AASGAIGLSSSIAA
+134 AASGAIGFSDSVAF
-148 VVTFRVFQGLF
+148 VVAFRVLQGLF

-207 HVNWQSVFFINVP
+207 HVSWQSVFFINVP
-220 VGAIALVL
+220 VGIIAVVL
-228 GLLILLDHRAAL
+228 GILILKDHRAENA
-240 GRGPLNEHSAS
+240 P
-251 RSFDI
+251 RSFDL
-256 LGIVLLS
+256 LGIALLS
-263 GAMFCLVWALI
+263 VAMFALVWAVI
-274 KAPTWGWGDGRTWTF
+274 KAPEWGWGSTTTWAW
-289 IAVSV
+289 IGGSV
-294 VGFALFSFWETKV
+294 VAFALFAFWQTRV
-307 KEPLIPLGLFRSV
+307 KEPLVPLKLFRSL

-349 VHGMKPIDAGL
+349 VHGMSPVDSGL

-369 IVGSPLAGAMITK
+369 IVGSPLAGVMITK
-382 LGPRIPLAGGMAATA
+382 AGPRIPLAGGMAVTA
-397 IAMYGMSTLQTD
+397 LAMYGMSTLE
-409 TGSAV
+409 TGTSSLT
-414 MSLWFALL
+414 MSIWFALL

-461 SLGTAV
+461 ALGTAV
-467 LGAVMASKV
+467 LGAIMASKV
-476 DGDLAANWKDAGLP
+476 DNSLAGNWADAGLP
-490 PLTPTQLDQAS
+490 PIPEAQMDQAA
-501 EAVQVGVAPVAKGTP
+501 EAVQSGAAPVPPNTP
-516 EAIAAK
+516 PEIAAK
-522 IADVA
+522 ITDVA
-527 HDTFISGMSL
+527 HDTFMSGMEL
-537 ASLVA
+537 ASLTA
-542 CSVAVVAVFVA
+542 AGVAVVAIFVA
-553 LLTKRGEN
+553 LLTKKGDN
-561 AEAGAGAAHI
+561 AEAGAGVGHI

>member
-1 MRQLLTCELVCQ
+1 
-13 LSAAVTSLEHMTSQ
+13 MTSQ
-27 TTIDTTGPGDK
+27 TTIDKTGSGGG
-38 APAAP
+38 APVVP
-43 SDLSPASG
+43 SDATPAKG

-79 ANPAIQKDLKA
+79 ANPAIQKDLGA
-90 SFADVQWITNGYFLA
+90 TFAEVQWITNGYFLA

-121 HRQTFLIGVVGFA
+121 HRQTFLIGVIGFA

-220 VGAIALVL
+220 VGIVAVVL
-228 GLLILLDHRAAL
+228 GVMILLDHRAENA
-240 GRGPLNEHSAS
+240 P
-251 RSFDI
+251 RSFDL
-256 LGIVLLS
+256 LGIALLS
-263 GAMFCLVWALI
+263 AAMFCLVWALI
-274 KAPTWGWGDGRTWTF
+274 KAPEWGWGAGRTWTF
-289 IAVSV
+289 IAASV
-294 VGFALFSFWETKV
+294 IGFALFAFWEKRV

-320 PLSAGV
+320 ALSAGV

-349 VHGMKPIDAGL
+349 VHGMSPIDAGL

-382 LGPRIPLAGGMAATA
+382 FGPRVPLAGGMALTA
-397 IAMYGMSTLQTD
+397 IAMYGMSTLDTD
-409 TGSAV
+409 TGSAI
-414 MSLWFALL
+414 MSVWFALL

-476 DGDLAANWKDAGLP
+476 DSDLAGNWADAGLP
-490 PLTPTQLDQAS
+490 ALTPAQEAQAS
-501 EAVQVGVAPVAKGTP
+501 EAVQVGVAPVAPGAP
-516 EAIAAK
+516 DAIVTK
-522 IADVA
+522 ITDVA

-542 CSVAVVAVFVA
+542 AGVAVVAVAVA
-553 LLTKRGEN
+553 FLTKRGEN

>member
-1 MRQLLTCELVCQ
+1 
-13 LSAAVTSLEHMTSQ
+13 MTSQ
-27 TTIDTTGPGDK
+27 TTIDTTGPGGK
-38 APAAP
+38 VPATP
-43 SDLSPASG
+43 SDATPGKG
-51 LRGHPWFTLI
+51 LRGHPWLTLI

-79 ANPAIQKDLKA
+79 ANPAIQKDLGA
-90 SFADVQWITNGYFLA
+90 TFAEVQWITNGYFLA

-134 AASGAIGLSSSIAA
+134 AASGAIGLSDSIAF
-148 VVTFRVFQGLF
+148 VVVFRVLQGLF

-220 VGAIALVL
+220 VGVLAVVL
-228 GLLILLDHRAAL
+228 GVLILLDHRAENA
-240 GRGPLNEHSAS
+240 P
-251 RSFDI
+251 RSFDL
-256 LGIVLLS
+256 LGIALLS
-263 GAMFCLVWALI
+263 TAVFCLVWALI
-274 KAPTWGWGDGRTWTF
+274 KAPPSEWGWGDVKTLGF
-289 IAVSV
+289 LGASV
-294 VGFALFSFWETKV
+294 LCFALFAFWETKV
-307 KEPLIPLGLFRSV
+307 KEPLIPLALFRSV
-320 PLSAGV
+320 ALSAGV

-349 VHGMKPIDAGL
+349 VHGMSPIDAGL

-382 LGPRIPLAGGMAATA
+382 FGPRVPLAGGMALTA
-397 IAMYGMSTLQTD
+397 IAMYGMSTLGTD
-409 TGSAV
+409 TGSGV

-476 DGDLAANWKDAGLP
+476 NSDLAGNWEKAGLP
-490 PLTPTQLDQAS
+490 PLTPEQEHQAS
-501 EAVQVGVAPVAKGTP
+501 EAVQVGVPPVAPGTP
-516 EAIAAK
+516 DAIAAK
-522 IADVA
+522 ITGVA
-527 HDTFISGMSL
+527 HDTFISGMSA

-542 CSVAVVAVFVA
+542 AGVAVVAVLVA
-553 LLTKRGEN
+553 FLTKRGEN

>member
-1 MRQLLTCELVCQ
+1 
-13 LSAAVTSLEHMTSQ
+13 MTSQ
-27 TTIDTTGPGDK
+27 TTIDKAGQGDGPSG
-38 APAAP
+38 AP
-43 SDLSPASG
+43 SEATPGKG
-51 LRGHPWFTLI
+51 LRGHPWFTLF

-79 ANPAIQKDLKA
+79 ANPAIASDLGA
-90 SFADVQWITNGYFLA
+90 TLADVQWITNAYFLA

-134 AASGAIGLSSSIAA
+134 AASGAIGLSDSITL
-148 VVTFRVFQGLF
+148 VIVFRVLQGLF

-220 VGAIALVL
+220 VGVLALAL
-228 GLLILLDHRAAL
+228 GAWILLDHRAENA
-240 GRGPLNEHSAS
+240 P

-256 LGIVLLS
+256 PGIVLLS

-274 KAPTWGWGDGRTWTF
+274 KAPEWGWGDGRTWGF
-289 IAVSV
+289 IAASV
-294 VGFALFSFWETKV
+294 VGFVAFAFWETKV
-307 KEPLIPLGLFRSV
+307 KEPLIPLALFRSV

-349 VHGMKPIDAGL
+349 VHGLSPVDAGL

-369 IVGSPLAGAMITK
+369 IVGSPLAGVMITK
-382 LGPRIPLAGGMAATA
+382 VGPRIPLAGGMACTA
-397 IAMYGMSTLQTD
+397 LAMYGISTLEKS
-409 TGSAV
+409 TGSLA
-414 MSLWFALL
+414 MSVWFALL

-438 GNAPMEL
+438 GNAPLEL

-450 GLQQAA
+450 GLQQSA
-456 MQIGG
+456 MQVGG

-476 DGDLAANWKDAGLP
+476 DGDLPGNWDRAGLP
-490 PLTPTQLDQAS
+490 PLDPEQAAAAS
-501 EAVQVGVAPVAKGTP
+501 QAVQVGVPPVAKGTP

-522 IADVA
+522 ITDVA

-542 CSVAVVAVFVA
+542 AGVAAVAVVVA
-553 LLTKRGEN
+553 LFTKRGEN
-561 AEAGAGAAHI
+561 AEAGAGVGHI